1 MVDDRATVTEEAVVI
16 ERETRPV
23 EASLVRRLLA
33 EFIGATLLVAV
44 GSGAAAVSL
53 MGPALKFDEM
63 VAGDALQGAPQER
76 VVFQQL
82 FANSL
87 GDLLPVA
94 FAFAIILSVLVY
106 ALGGVSGAHF
116 NPAVTLALAS
126 VRRFRWSEVIPY
138 WVVQC
143 LGGILGAVVIY
154 GIYKEQAAEIISAA
168 PNVDP
173 ATGQPAG
180 TVDVPTV
187 VLFGATIVGDKIE
200 FFQAVLAEAVIGF
213 ILMTAIMAVAVDPR
227 APKGWSGLVIGLAL
241 GGGILV
247 TAQATGGS
255 ANFARSLGPFV
266 AAVPFGEDQSIPWS
280 DLYVYALGPVIGAVL
295 AAFVYE
301 GVTGLERV
309 SPAPSPGAATP
320 ESEALLDEVDEPAT
334 GSAVITD
341 ETRRTDEKGPP
352 AS

>member
-1 MVDDRATVTEEAVVI
+1 MVDDRATGTEEAVVV
-16 ERETRPV
+16 ERERRPV

-53 MGPALKFDEM
+53 MGPALRFEALN
-63 VAGDALQGAPQER
+63 VGNALQGAPQER

-94 FAFAIILSVLVY
+94 FAFAIILGVLVY

-116 NPAVTLALAS
+116 NPAVTLALAA
-126 VRRFRWSEVIPY
+126 VRRFRWTEVIPY

-143 LGGILGAVVIY
+143 LGGILGAAIIY
-154 GIYKEQAAEIISAA
+154 GIYKEQAGEIIS
-168 PNVDP
+168 VVEQIDP

-180 TVDVPTV
+180 TADIPTAI
-187 VLFGATIVGDKIE
+187 LFGATVVADNIE
-200 FFQAVLAEAVIGF
+200 FFQALLAEAVIGF

-227 APKGWSGLVIGLAL
+227 APKGWSGLIIGLAL

-266 AAVPFGEDQSIPWS
+266 ATVFFGEDQSIPWN
-280 DLYVYALGPVIGAVL
+280 DLIVYAAGPVIGALL
-295 AAFVYE
+295 AAFIYE

-320 ESEALLDEVDEPAT
+320 EPEALLDEVDEPAT
-334 GSAVITD
+334 GSTVIES